1 MTNLSE
7 IINNLKAAKPELEQK
22 CNISEIGIFGSYSRN
37 EQNEKSDI
45 DILIELNENIG
56 LLKFIQIEN
65 LIKSIIGNNAEVVIK
80 SDIRP
85 ELKDN
90 ILRETIFI

>member
-1 MTNLSE
+1 MSSLTE
-7 IINNLKAAKPELEQK
+7 IINSLKAAKPELEQK
-22 CNISEIGIFGSYSRN
+22 CNISEIGIFGSYTRN

-45 DILIELNENIG
+45 DILIELSENIG

-65 LIKSIIGNNAEVVIK
+65 LIKSIIGEKAEVVIK

-85 ELKDN
+85 ELRDN
-90 ILRETIFI
+90 ILKETIFI